1 MSAILL
7 LPLQARARLRIRVTI
22 TLAVAPTKVGKVRWR
37 HTVAMPNA
45 IAVVEFPR
53 RRNLQIAI
61 YIVDN
66 GYTRSTRLVLV
77 SVLIDDR
84 LKHFLRYDG
93 LAIGSFYGV
102 HEVLERVRNVSRI
115 ENPRREF

>member
-1 MSAILL
+1 
-7 LPLQARARLRIRVTI
+7 
-22 TLAVAPTKVGKVRWR
+22 
-37 HTVAMPNA
+37 MPNA

-66 GYTRSTRLVLV
+66 GYTWSTRLILV
-77 SVLIDDR
+77 RVLIDDR

-93 LAIGSFYGV
+93 LAIRSFYGV
-102 HEVLERVRNVSRI
+102 HKVLERVRDVSRI